1 MKEIMKFSLFILFF
15 AVVLVSCSKE
25 KNQEP
30 LQDLQDKS
38 MTYKEF
44 FETVSEKSVDFVPNE
59 KVLLVSYKLNKED
72 NTVTFLSS
80 IIAESSWGVGFDVAG
95 KYEKQQLSHN
105 QKDNYTVF
113 YANNDGENLEK
124 TCNGVS
130 NFKQLLFNY
139 YTQGIDNYL
148 VYVPDVKAFYLSKDL
163 KELVDLITSFTCFR
177 VSSSFKSTNSLRSL
191 ER

>member
-59 KVLLVSYKLNKED
+59 KVLLVSYKLNKDD
-72 NTVTFLSS
+72 NTITFLSS

-95 KYEKQQLSHN
+95 KYEKQQLSHI

-130 NFKQLLFNY
+130 NFKQLLSNY
-139 YTQGIDNYL
+139 YTEGIDNYL
-148 VYVPDVKAFYLSKDL
+148 VYVPDVRAFYLSKDL
-163 KELVDLITSFTCFR
+163 DELVDLKDEETLKQ
-177 VSSSFKSTNSLRSL
+177 VSKIIKS
-191 ER
+191 